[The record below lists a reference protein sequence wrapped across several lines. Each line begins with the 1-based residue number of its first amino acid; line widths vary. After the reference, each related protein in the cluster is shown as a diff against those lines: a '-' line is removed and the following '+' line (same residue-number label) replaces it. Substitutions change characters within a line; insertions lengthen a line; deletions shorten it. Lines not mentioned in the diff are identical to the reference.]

1 MAVRIFVN
9 RLLNLALAVAIGGVL
24 IVNVQAA
31 KLSPVLQSQLNG
43 LTDSASVGVVI
54 VSFNTT
60 NGLNS
65 THLDLLR
72 SLGVTSGVTFQ
83 KLGMVGAVL
92 TAGQVRALSANLNV
106 QSVWSNDRLQ
116 YFINAARMLTG
127 VDQMRSD
134 PLVTLRNGGMPVSG
148 AGDFSV
154 MVIDSGIDA
163 TAADLPFGTKVIQNT
178 QRVVGT
184 DTGNTGIT
192 VGGVPLDGFTPSL
205 SIENVPDTDNV
216 GHGTHCSG
224 IVGSLGTR
232 SGGLYAGV
240 APGVKIVGSGGGVV
254 ILVLDALA
262 GWEYMMSHQ
271 DLYKIRVVTNS
282 YGPIGGGAFDPN
294 DPLMIA
300 AKNAHDHNI
309 AVFFAAGN
317 DGAAKNTLS
326 PYAQAPWV
334 IGVAAGSKDGV
345 LADFSSRGLPK
356 SERLTDND
364 PNNDNEAPTITAPGT
379 GFYFASSQAR
389 FGFTTAIVS
398 VRALS
403 GLTNALNATTDIELP
418 PAMIPFY
425 TEEEGTSMATPFA
438 AGVAALMLDAD
449 PSLSP
454 DDIKQIMS
462 DTATTMPGYQDYEV
476 GAGYINAYAAVDKA
490 FNRSKAYQN
499 FSNPTFNAQ
508 FGEERPP
515 VQNFHIDYDPT
526 VSGAGSAN
534 STNFTVEPGVSV
546 LDVWAKVDTV
556 LQQETGNVVGVR
568 LYDPNGAPY
577 GATSI
582 PIPVI
587 GTDVRETVVD
597 DPIPGTWRLEVR
609 GATGLS
615 SAPQASSPTQIAS
628 PGPVDGNITQIKYIL
643 PTITDIQGHPL
654 QTDIEAALRS
664 RLIDTYPDGKFRPDQ
679 TVTRKDFATTLALDT
694 EIRQILG
701 GTPKFSDVSGD
712 LERIAEAV
720 TAKGSTLRDYDFT
733 PTGMMSYSGNLFN
746 PKGSVS
752 RLDLAVALVKA
763 TGHDI
768 EARALAGTNVTYQGT
783 VLTDNGQIPS
793 ALRGYVQVALNTG
806 LMDALPAQVIE
817 TSPGHFQTYPG
828 PRFEP
833 STVLTR
839 AILARSLNTF
849 RRLYTTGG

>member
-379 GFYFASSQAR
+379 GFYFASSQTR

-403 GLTNALNATTDIELP
+403 GLTNALNATTDVELP

-694 EIRQILG
+694 EMRQILG

-733 PTGMMSYSGNLFN
+733 PTGMMSYSGSFFN

-752 RLDLAVALVKA
+752 RLDLAVAFVKA

-793 ALRGYVQVALNTG
+793 GLRGYVQVALNTG